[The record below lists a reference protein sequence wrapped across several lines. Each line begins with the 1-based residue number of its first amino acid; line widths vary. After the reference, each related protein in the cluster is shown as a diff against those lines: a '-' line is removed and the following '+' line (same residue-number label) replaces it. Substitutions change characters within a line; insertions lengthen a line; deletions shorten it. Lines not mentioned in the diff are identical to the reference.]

1 MPDTDSMTSLQTR
14 SAVRAFLD
22 SALSE
27 LTGGPTRPH
36 LPLDLSG
43 LATSSDREVI
53 DSCRLLDQF
62 CGAAGAKSADSEVA
76 RSIRDLFSRALSRM
90 KQLPPD
96 PREPARSQ
104 SPAVAANA
112 PAAPARRKQR

>member
-1 MPDTDSMTSLQTR
+1 MPDTDLITSLQTR
-14 SAVRAFLD
+14 SAVREFLG

-27 LTGGPTRPH
+27 LTGGPARPR

-43 LATSSDREVI
+43 LATGSDREVI
-53 DSCRLLDQF
+53 ESCRLLDQF
-62 CGAAGAKSADSEVA
+62 CGAASAKSADSQIA

-96 PREPARSQ
+96 PRAPIPSQ
-104 SPAVAANA
+104 PPAVIADAQLA
-112 PAAPARRKQR
+112 RARRKRL